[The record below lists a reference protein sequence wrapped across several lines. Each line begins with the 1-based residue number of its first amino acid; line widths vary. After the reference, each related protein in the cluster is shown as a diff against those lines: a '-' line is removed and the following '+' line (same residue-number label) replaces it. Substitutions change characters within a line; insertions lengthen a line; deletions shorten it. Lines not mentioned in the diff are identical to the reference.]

1 MGEKE
6 AVSNSDVPIT
16 KDRLKDDLRKLGLRG
31 GLTIIVHSSLQ
42 SMGWVCGGAVAVIK
56 ALEEVL
62 TETGTLVMPTHSSD
76 YSEPSDWSHPPVLE
90 SWRQIIRDNMPAF
103 DPSLTPTRG
112 MGIIPET
119 FRKQKNAFRSKHPMD
134 SFTAWGKHARYI
146 TENHKLQYSL
156 GPDSPLGKLY
166 KLKAWI
172 LLLGVGHSKNTSLHL
187 GEYLADYP
195 SKRLMKHGAPVRING
210 KRKWVTFDD
219 IDISSDDFE
228 DVGGAFEKQMPHLV
242 RKGKVGLADSR
253 MIPQKALVDF
263 SIEWFSNNRRRSTDE
278 E

>member
-1 MGEKE
+1 MSEKE
-6 AVSNSDVPIT
+6 AILNSDVPIT
-16 KDRLKDDLRKLGLRG
+16 KDRLKDDLKKLGLKK

-42 SMGWVCGGAVAVIK
+42 SMGWVCGGAVTAIK

-76 YSEPSDWSHPPVLE
+76 YSEPSDWSHPPVPE
-90 SWRQIIRDNMPAF
+90 SWWKIIRDNMPAY
-103 DPSLTPTRG
+103 DPSVTPTRG

-119 FRKQKNAFRSKHPMD
+119 FRKQKDVLRSEHPMD
-134 SFTAWGKHARYI
+134 SFAARGKHARYI
-146 TENHKLQYSL
+146 TENHELPYSL

-172 LLLGVGHSKNTSLHL
+172 LLLGVDHAKNTSLHL
-187 GEYLADYP
+187 AEYLADYP
-195 SKRLMKHGAPVRING
+195 SKKLIKQGAPVKING

-228 DVGGAFEKQMPHLV
+228 VLGSAFEKQMPHLV
-242 RKGKVGLADSR
+242 RKGKVGIAESK

-263 SIEWFSNNRRRSTDE
+263 SIEWFSNNRKGSTNE
-278 E
+278 